1 MSPTARKERIENR
14 TAVFAFAA
22 VAAFLALFT
31 ALWGFSARNRAYLAF
46 SAAPTAELTTA
57 AAQATSISINTAS
70 AEELMKLPGI
80 GKKKAAAIV
89 AYRESHGAF
98 AVIEEIKNVPGV
110 GDGIFERIKGYI
122 TVEDKQDP
130 KN

>member
-14 TAVFAFAA
+14 TAVFVFAA

-31 ALWGFSARNRAYLAF
+31 ALWGFGARNRAYLAF

-57 AAQATSISINTAS
+57 AQAASININAAS

-80 GKKKAAAIV
+80 GEKKAAAIV

-98 AVIEEIKNVPGV
+98 SAIEEIKNVPGV

-122 TVEDKQDP
+122 TVEDKKDP